1 MASFSFRTCK
11 KVEESSEGGG
21 EGGREGEQHN
31 GARTP
36 YIGLPD
42 GRTAAGR
49 GGRTTETETGVEDD
63 WRLQGRHDV
72 RKMGRLEQRL
82 IKARQN
88 PPTLPTSHLI
98 LETGTMIFVFTLM
111 FSAVGRHEN
120 RQFGMSEFR

>member
-11 KVEESSEGGG
+11 KAEESSEGGG

-42 GRTAAGR
+42 V

-72 RKMGRLEQRL
+72 RKMGRLKQRL

-111 FSAVGRHEN
+111 FSSVGYEN
-120 RQFGMSEFR
+120 RQFGLSELR

>member
-42 GRTAAGR
+42 GRTDNGNR
-49 GGRTTETETGVEDD
+49 NRSG
-63 WRLQGRHDV
+63 
-72 RKMGRLEQRL
+72 GRLEAAGPTRREENGEAETAAD
-82 IKARQN
+82 KGTAEPSN
-88 PPTLPTSHLI
+88 PSNITSDIRNGDNDFRIHSH
-98 LETGTMIFVFTLM
+98 VF
-111 FSAVGRHEN
+111 
-120 RQFGMSEFR
+120 FGGLRKSTVWVVRVPLRA

>member
-42 GRTAAGR
+42 GRRTD
-49 GGRTTETETGVEDD
+49 GGRTRRTDNGN
-63 WRLQGRHDV
+63 RNRSG
-72 RKMGRLEQRL
+72 GRLEAAGPTRREENGEAETAAD
-82 IKARQN
+82 KGTAEPSN
-88 PPTLPTSHLI
+88 PSNITSDIRNGDNDFRIQSH
-98 LETGTMIFVFTLM
+98 VF
-111 FSAVGRHEN
+111 
-120 RQFGMSEFR
+120 FGGLRKSTVWVV